1 MLVRTGHEKRCGKHA
16 HLSAKCHERSKERT
30 GHLLSQ
36 GQTEDT
42 DGVAGVW
49 EGIERRSELF
59 IVQET
64 ASLTMRF
71 ILYVLAQP
79 SAKATKGEGATHHMQ
94 GRSGTVQC

>member
-1 MLVRTGHEKRCGKHA
+1 MSE
-16 HLSAKCHERSKERT
+16 
-30 GHLLSQ
+30 
-36 GQTEDT
+36 GQTEDR
-42 DGVAGVW
+42 DGGAGVW

-79 SAKATKGEGATHHMQ
+79 SAKATKGEGATHHTQ
-94 GRSGTVQC
+94 GRSGTVQY

>member
-1 MLVRTGHEKRCGKHA
+1 MLVRTGQEKRCGRHA

-49 EGIERRSELF
+49 EGNERRSELF

>member
-1 MLVRTGHEKRCGKHA
+1 MRTGQAKRCGRHA
-16 HLSAKCHERSKERT
+16 HLSAKCHEKSKERT

-42 DGVAGVW
+42 DGVAGFL
-49 EGIERRSELF
+49 EGIERRGELF

-64 ASLTMRF
+64 ASLTIWF
-71 ILYVLAQP
+71 TLCVLAQP
-79 SAKATKGEGATHHMQ
+79 SAEATKGEGATHHMQ